1 MNVLELT
8 GVQAVLNQ
16 LARERKMARASLAT
30 IERMREWQFE
40 LRCYSEL
47 FLRFMRAKSQGD
59 FLTANHLA
67 LVLNECLPRFNSHEG

>member
-30 IERMREWQFE
+30 LERMREWQFE
-40 LRCYSEL
+40 LWCYSEL
-47 FLRFMRAKSQGD
+47 FLRFWRARSQGD
-59 FLTANHLA
+59 WLTANHLA
-67 LVLNECLPRFNSHEG
+67 NVLNECLPRFKSED